1 MSPIKNQ
8 LNAITRFLV
17 AESEVDRAQARKDM
31 LEQLSDTSG
40 QLQHNDVESEV
51 KHALLEL
58 GVPDRIYGHRYLV
71 KSICSV
77 VEKPDL
83 IHAVTKELYPIVAKA
98 SNATPSKAE
107 RAIRHAIEL
116 AWERGDLDVLY
127 KYFGNTVSCVKGK
140 PTNSEFIARVSNV
153 IRERVNG

>member
-17 AESEVDRAQARKDM
+17 AESEVDRAQTRKDM

-98 SNATPSKAE
+98 SNTTP
-107 RAIRHAIEL
+107 
-116 AWERGDLDVLY
+116 
-127 KYFGNTVSCVKGK
+127 VKG
-140 PTNSEFIARVSNV
+140 
-153 IRERVNG
+153 